1 MSCSRLETMVLTT
14 LLLAATTCWAETQPF
29 CMLQKV
35 DVGQVSNA
43 TVITLEADGLI
54 EMTTEGLETWTQ
66 DEQHN
71 WYPQALER
79 ITFTLRN
86 VRGGAAPMVQIARYP
101 VSHIEFALP
110 PGEQQNVGVR
120 CTLVLYK
127 GAIVTKFDGVDDNWD
142 FGSWRPAGPRV
153 MIYPSQ
159 KRDKI
164 LITVIS
170 DRPEEPE
177 AKRPDEPRQEPRL
190 EVSGDTKAVTLKAF
204 KADMHQVIKM
214 IGEQTGAP
222 IWVDEPVS
230 NLVTANFEKMPLQR
244 LLTSLATAYGLCLS
258 QMGQDYHLSQTRPD
272 SATAYWVGETRMVQ
286 LHYVPVQQAL
296 LLLPDAVLPYVHRME
311 ANNSLILSGP
321 RQMLDRIASDL
332 AVIDKPGYQCRLR
345 AWVIGTQSTDQS
357 LREVLGG
364 FADGD
369 TSVGFD
375 SSGNLS
381 VETGSAV
388 AEKLLVRL
396 QALQTKGRLRMQSL
410 PSVWCKSGYSASLFM
425 GQRIYYWRFASI
437 WSEEQTL
444 DAAQA
449 GTELTFYPRTDGEWI
464 TAWVTVQSDVPGQAS
479 PTGPVLMR
487 RSAKTT
493 VRLRSGQMMLIGGL
507 LQSDSLRHRAKPTML
522 PWPADALASG
532 RLRIRQDG
540 EVAVLVQMEA
550 ALMPPTESP
559 DKLQQPALQTGQL
572 VSPDFNE
579 GS

>member
-1 MSCSRLETMVLTT
+1 MSRSRLHAICLTA
-14 LLLAATTCWAETQPF
+14 LLISATACLAETQPF

-35 DVGQVSNA
+35 DVSQVSNA

-54 EMTTEGLETWTQ
+54 EMTSAGLETWTQ

-86 VRGGAAPMVQIARYP
+86 VRGGAAPMLQIARYP
-101 VSHIEFALP
+101 VSHLEFALP
-110 PGEQQNVGVR
+110 PGERQNVGVR
-120 CTLVLYK
+120 CALVLYK
-127 GAIVTKFDGVDDNWD
+127 GAIVTKFDGIDDSWD

-177 AKRPDEPRQEPRL
+177 VKRPDEPRQEPRL
-190 EVSGDTKAVTLKAF
+190 EVSGDTTAVTLKAF

-286 LHYVPVQQAL
+286 LQYVPVQQAL

-311 ANNSLILSGP
+311 ANNGLILSGP

-345 AWVIGTQSTDQS
+345 GWVIGTQSTDES
-357 LREVLGG
+357 LRGVLGE
-364 FADGD
+364 FAHGD
-369 TSVGFD
+369 TSLGFD
-375 SSGNLS
+375 SDGNLS
-381 VETGSAV
+381 VETGSVV
-388 AEKLLVRL
+388 AEKLMARLRALQSQGRL
-396 QALQTKGRLRMQSL
+396 QMQSL
-410 PSVWCKSGYSASLFM
+410 PSVWCKSGYSASLFV
-425 GQRIYYWRFASI
+425 GQRIYYWRFADI

-449 GTELTFYPRTDGEWI
+449 GTQLTFYPRTNGEWI
-464 TAWVTVQSDVPGQAS
+464 TAWVAVQSDVPGQS
-479 PTGPVLMR
+479 SSTGPVLMR
-487 RSAKTT
+487 RTAKTT
-493 VRLRSGQMMLIGGL
+493 VQLRSGQMMLIGGL
-507 LQSDSLRHRAKPTML
+507 LQSDGVHQRGRPTML
-522 PWPADALASG
+522 PWPADALAAG
-532 RLRIRQDG
+532 KLRIREHG

-550 ALMPPTESP
+550 ALMPPPEAP
-559 DKLQQPALQTGQL
+559 DKLQQPAL
-572 VSPDFNE
+572 
-579 GS
+579 